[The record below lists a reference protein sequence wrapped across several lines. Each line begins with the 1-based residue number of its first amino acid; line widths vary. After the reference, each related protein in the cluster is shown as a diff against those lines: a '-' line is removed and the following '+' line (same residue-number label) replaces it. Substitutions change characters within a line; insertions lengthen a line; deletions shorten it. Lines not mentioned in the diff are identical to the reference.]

1 MLLSGLHPFLR
12 SRRRSHIPRD
22 VLGVGCPQGAPSSR
36 TLIALNARSSA
47 TFLFPVRI
55 CCNGHESA
63 KLQLLMETIGDKSL
77 DNGFLCTEW
86 LALALGVLSSQ
97 WQNWSIPMSPIST
110 PCQIGESRG
119 KRHDVC
125 GARGK
130 QIPEFGGSLRRPD
143 NGGKPSRGEL
153 PISAAVRFFV
163 AMHGVVV
170 RTESMTQDIHRKL
183 DPCSR
188 GCLRKREMPVLTDER
203 SHPPGFSVED

>member
-63 KLQLLMETIGDKSL
+63 KLQLKMETIGDKSL

-130 QIPEFGGSLRRPD
+130 QIPEFGGGFRWPD
-143 NGGKPSRGEL
+143 NGGNPSRGNC
-153 PISAAVRFFV
+153 PSPR
-163 AMHGVVV
+163 
-170 RTESMTQDIHRKL
+170 Q
-183 DPCSR
+183 
-188 GCLRKREMPVLTDER
+188 
-203 SHPPGFSVED
+203 SHPKINHKPSALCDKPLLNLEELANEPIKIVGPIYFVGTKGLSAF